1 MAQSSDTSDG
11 GDIHSVLSAIRS
23 MVRKETRARFSDLKP
38 DVKRPDVKIHSN
50 AQDKVAPVKNL
61 PSKIF
66 VLQPHMRVDNP
77 KPEILDDNAKIPY
90 DAPISTS
97 ESFAIAD
104 TAIDPHMLRDM
115 VREVVQEQ
123 LRGELGREIM
133 LSVKKDMLKSLSR
146 A

>member
-1 MAQSSDTSDG
+1 MSDR

-23 MVRKETRARFSDLKP
+23 MVRKETRARFSEPKP
-38 DVKRPDVKIHSN
+38 DVKKPDVKIHSN
-50 AQDKVAPVKNL
+50 GQDKAPPVKNL

-66 VLQPHMRVDNP
+66 ILQPYMRVDKP
-77 KPEILDDNAKIPY
+77 SPEILDDNAKIPY
-90 DAPISTS
+90 DTPMPTS

-104 TAIDPHMLRDM
+104 STIVDGAIDPNMLRDM

-133 LSVKKDMLKSLSR
+133 LSVKKDMLKSLSK